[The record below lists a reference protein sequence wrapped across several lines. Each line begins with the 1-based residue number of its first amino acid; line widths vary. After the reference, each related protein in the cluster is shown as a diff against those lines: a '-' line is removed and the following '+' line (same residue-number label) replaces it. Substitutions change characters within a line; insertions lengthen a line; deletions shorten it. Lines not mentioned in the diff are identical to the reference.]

1 MCLENRELNKDMLRC
16 LFIDVFGKGYV
27 YNHVHRNHILLNED
41 MMRGAERACYTI
53 FFSVK
58 TRKRR
63 LYGVASLEGV

>member
-1 MCLENRELNKDMLRC
+1 
-16 LFIDVFGKGYV
+16 
-27 YNHVHRNHILLNED
+27 
-41 MMRGAERACYTI
+41 MRGAERACYKI